1 MSWEAWMEQALA
13 LAEEAGRA
21 GDVPVG
27 ALVIQGGRVIGRGYN
42 RREAEGHPLLHAEM
56 VALSDAART
65 LGRWNLSDTT
75 LVVTLEPCP
84 MCTGAL
90 LQARVGRVVFGAF
103 DLKAGCCGSLL
114 CLPEDPRFATRC
126 PVLGGVLHERCAAL
140 LRAFFAAR
148 REEGRVF

>member
-13 LAEEAGRA
+13 LAEEAGCA

-27 ALVIQGGRVIGRGYN
+27 ALVIQGGRVVGRGYN

-103 DLKAGCCGSLL
+103 DPRSGCCGSRLYL
-114 CLPEDPRFATRC
+114 TEVEGFDAHPALY
-126 PVLGGVLHERCAAL
+126 GGVLERECAEL
-140 LRAFFAAR
+140 LQEFFAR
-148 REEGRVF
+148 RRGGPEVR